1 MPALALG
8 LSFRHPFVMD
18 LLAGYESDASG
29 SSDSQ
34 QIPAEAPVA
43 AQVKPSLPS
52 WASKP
57 SDEQAASL
65 LHSLPNPSSRPA
77 RKTRRTV
84 PMTLQYV
91 PDSDE
96 EVGQLAVNCC

>member
-1 MPALALG
+1 
-8 LSFRHPFVMD
+8 MD

-29 SSDSQ
+29 SSGSQ

-43 AQVKPSLPS
+43 AQVKPLPS

-57 SDEQAASL
+57 SDEQAATL
-65 LHSLPNPSSRPA
+65 LHSLPIPSSQPA
-77 RKTRRTV
+77 RQKRRTV

-91 PDSDE
+91 PDSDDE
-96 EVGQLAVNCC
+96 DVGQFAVTWC